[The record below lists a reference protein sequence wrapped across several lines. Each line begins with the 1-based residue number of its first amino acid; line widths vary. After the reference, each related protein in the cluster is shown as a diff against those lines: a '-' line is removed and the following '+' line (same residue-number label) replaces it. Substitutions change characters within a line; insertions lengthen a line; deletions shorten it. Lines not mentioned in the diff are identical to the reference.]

1 VTAAGRR
8 RSAPR
13 RSTWLRWIGAII
25 AAAAA
30 GYLVTCAVFPAPIL
44 PKAVVVP
51 SLRGVP
57 TDSSLARLARLGLR
71 GRLSDTAP
79 DGFLRAGL
87 VAWQS
92 PAAETKL
99 PIGAVVKLGVS
110 SGPPA
115 VSVPDVTDLD
125 FGLARDVLVAS
136 GLRIGTV
143 DTVQLDA
150 AAGTVVNTVPTAGA
164 NARSGDS
171 VQVHI
176 SSGPPSVL
184 VPDVVGLTV
193 VEARDRILAAGLRV
207 GVLSQQFE
215 GKAGTILAQRPAP
228 GDLVT
233 RASGVDLTISGT
245 IP

>member
-1 VTAAGRR
+1 MNVGRR
-8 RSAPR
+8 TAPR
-13 RSTWLRWIGAII
+13 GRVWLRLAGLV
-25 AAAAA
+25 AAAALA
-30 GYLVTCAVFPAPIL
+30 GYLLTVVIFPAPIL
-44 PKAVVVP
+44 PTTVAVP
-51 SLRGVP
+51 ALRGVP
-57 TDSSLARLARLGLR
+57 ADSGLARLSRLGLR
-71 GRLSDTAP
+71 GRLSDTSS
-79 DGFLRAGL
+79 DGFLGAGL

-92 PAAETKL
+92 PAADTRL
-99 PIGAVVKLGVS
+99 PVGAVVKLGVS
-110 SGPPA
+110 SGASA

-125 FGLARDVLVAS
+125 LGLARDVLIAS

-150 AAGTVVNTVPTAGA
+150 PMGTVVNTAPAAGA
-164 NARSGDS
+164 NAKSGDI
-171 VQVHI
+171 VQVHV

-193 VEARDRILAAGLRV
+193 TEARDRIAAAGLRV
-207 GVLSQQFE
+207 GALSQQFE

-228 GDLVT
+228 GELVT